1 MNIRNI
7 IRKLLKSSKKSEKI
21 IYKLFFCDNIRVIS
35 FIGGK

>member
-7 IRKLLKSSKKSEKI
+7 IRKLLKSSKKSEKNYI
-21 IYKLFFCDNIRVIS
+21 QTIFCDNIRVIS